1 MKDEINLLE
10 DQPYEGWK
18 PLNWGQSWREI
29 KKEFPE
35 ARAIPYTMAYDDW
48 YYLSVSQYN
57 TCRIYNFLG
66 DCGALYFVGANT
78 ATKEN
83 LIDIKTLASNGG
95 FNKVFCTV
103 VTKMTAE
110 QLLEY
115 KNTFE
120 SVGFKCVAEQPSN
133 RNEDKTSLTFLLTI
147 ETCNYKG
154 Y

>member
-1 MKDEINLLE
+1 MKDEITLLE

-18 PLNWGQSWREI
+18 PLTWGQSWREI
-29 KKEFPE
+29 KKELPE
-35 ARAIPYTMAYDDW
+35 TRAIKYTIAYDDW
-48 YYLSVSQYN
+48 WYLSLYLDY
-57 TCRIYNFLG
+57 TYRIYNFLG
-66 DCGALYFVGANT
+66 DCGALYLVGANN
-78 ATKEN
+78 ATEKD
-83 LIDIKTLASNGG
+83 LINIKTLASNGG

-103 VTKMTAE
+103 VTHMTTE
-110 QLLEY
+110 KLLKY